1 MLNSL
6 RFHNIALFGNLEI
19 DFNKGFTVFTGQTGS
34 GKSIFFETLN
44 ALLASKKTSS
54 DDRLVRK
61 GSSFSSIEG
70 VFCVSPSIQD
80 WLVHQ
85 AVEVDDGEL
94 IVTREWRLKENK
106 YKSRFRIN
114 GVLVNRDQISRLRSL
129 LLDFTLQG
137 DTYSLSQS
145 SLQLNLLDSLGLQK
159 IQESISNVSNHW
171 KHWNEANIQL
181 KRAKDKIIDS
191 KNEIEEMQYI
201 YQDLEK
207 LELEDPN
214 EDVKL
219 ESDQNRL
226 SNLLRL
232 KEGIKSI
239 LIRLNESL
247 DEYPSI
253 IDHTNFCINELKLLA
268 QMDSSLEPIF
278 EGFSSLTNNLY
289 DLIYQINDYEKT
301 LDVDPTTLNDLQ
313 FRLSNLKLYQK
324 KYQRNISELISYK
337 KELMNNLSFY
347 DNSINIEELVS
358 IEKKKRYIR
367 DNSNAELSKLRQ
379 KIALELEDKLITI
392 LKELGMPN
400 VRFKVCFEECEPSV
414 NGIDKVNFIFSANPG
429 FPLAPLSEIASGG
442 EKSRVLLAI
451 KAIFASFDQK
461 NLLIFDEIDSGVSGS
476 VSSYVANLLR
486 QLSLH
491 RQVFC
496 VTHQPLIAAF
506 ADNHFTFKKTV
517 ISGNTVSKLTNLKET
532 ADRQKELALLAGG
545 EIVEATAYA
554 ASLLEHKAA

>member
-1 MLNSL
+1 
-6 RFHNIALFGNLEI
+6 
-19 DFNKGFTVFTGQTGS
+19 
-34 GKSIFFETLN
+34 
-44 ALLASKKTSS
+44 
-54 DDRLVRK
+54 
-61 GSSFSSIEG
+61 
-70 VFCVSPSIQD
+70 
-80 WLVHQ
+80 
-85 AVEVDDGEL
+85 
-94 IVTREWRLKENK
+94 
-106 YKSRFRIN
+106 
-114 GVLVNRDQISRLRSL
+114 
-129 LLDFTLQG
+129 
-137 DTYSLSQS
+137 
-145 SLQLNLLDSLGLQK
+145 
-159 IQESISNVSNHW
+159 
-171 KHWNEANIQL
+171 
-181 KRAKDKIIDS
+181 
-191 KNEIEEMQYI
+191 MQYI

-219 ESDQNRL
+219 ESDQNRF

-268 QMDSSLEPIF
+268 QIDSSLEPIF
-278 EGFSSLTNNLY
+278 EGFSTLTNNLY

-301 LDVDPTTLNDLQ
+301 LDVDPSFLNDVQ

-337 KELMNNLSFY
+337 KELINDLSLY
-347 DNSINIEELVS
+347 DDSINIEELVS

-367 DNSNAELSKLRQ
+367 DNSNAELSKLRK

-400 VRFKVCFEECEPSV
+400 VRFKVSFEECEPTV

-486 QLSLH
+486 DLSLH